1 MSVMISSLKKIAK
14 KFYADECVYGALKSD
29 KDIIVKT
36 TKKSIQFIPTKEYSI
51 GIIYYPGGRVEAQSF
66 AMSARY
72 FAKAGYFVLLEKMPC
87 GLAMMDIHRALKIK
101 QKYENIKTWVLAG
114 FSLGG
119 VSAIYH
125 IQRHLN
131 EYDGLVLYG
140 SYPSEKMDISKA
152 GVKVL
157 QLIGELDGFSPIEK
171 AEDRRNHLPKN
182 TETYIIKGGN
192 HVQFAEYNNGEAYG
206 KDNTAAITR
215 DKQQEIIRKKTIE
228 FIQSL

>member
-1 MSVMISSLKKIAK
+1 MISSINKLLK
-14 KFYADECVYGALKSD
+14 KFYADECVYDALKSD
-29 KDIIVKT
+29 KAIVVKI
-36 TKKSIQFIPTKEYSI
+36 TKKSIQFIPTREYNV

-66 AMSARY
+66 ANSARY
-72 FAKAGYFVLLEKMPC
+72 FAKAGYFVSLEKMPC
-87 GLAMMDIHRALKIK
+87 GLAMMDIDRALKIK
-101 QKYENIKTWVLAG
+101 QDYKNIKTWVLAG

-125 IQRHLN
+125 VERHLN
-131 EYDGLVLYG
+131 EYDGLILYG

-152 GVKVL
+152 DVKVL

-171 AEDRRNHLPKN
+171 AEERRKHLPKD

-192 HVQFAEYNNGEAYG
+192 HVQFAEYNNGRAYD
-206 KDNTAAITR
+206 KDNIALITR
-215 DKQQEIIRKKTIE
+215 DRQQEIIRMKTIE